1 MRKIRLLLCCVC
13 AALLY
18 TGCSSS
24 LEGGI
29 VGPAGGYVF
38 HDKGDE
44 NDGWRYLECAPTDA
58 GKGSWGEASGLC
70 SAYSYGGYDDW
81 FLPSIDDL
89 ELMYKYLRNGATGLD
104 EGTYWSSSWSSSYSY
119 SNSDYSTHYYYTVD
133 FDRSSWNYAKDDSS
147 SSYSHKVRAIRRFK

>member
-1 MRKIRLLLCCVC
+1 MRKIRLLLCGLC

-18 TGCSSS
+18 TGCPSS

-29 VGPAGGYVF
+29 IGPAGGYVF

-58 GKGSWGEASGLC
+58 GKGRWREASGLC

-104 EGTYWSSSWSSSYSY
+104 EGEYWSSSWSYSYSY
-119 SNSDYSTHYYYTVD
+119 SNYSTHYYYTVD
-133 FDRSSWNYAKDDSS
+133 FDMSSWNYAKDDSS
-147 SSYSHKVRAIRRFK
+147 SSSSYKVRAIRRFK